1 MPHSVVPFLARS
13 VGFSPLL
20 PVWLLVTLAGL
31 AAGLCVFALFRRTK
45 GAFFRLAAM
54 LSVLVWLAGPQR
66 LHESWHV
73 LPETALL
80 LVDQSP
86 SMSVGQRA
94 AIARQAASTL
104 AQAHTEGLTL
114 RTVTVRSSGHNG
126 TRLFD
131 ALEQAAADVPP
142 DQLAG
147 AVMITD
153 GQVADIPAGAGAA
166 SVPDRL
172 RPTTPDGQ
180 RITLPLHILLP
191 AKGEDTDRQLRILQ
205 APPYAIV
212 GQPAKLRI
220 QVDDAGPGTTP
231 GAQAD
236 ITLRVN
242 GDDPVI
248 IPVRTGTPQDISLP
262 VPHPGQL
269 LVSLSVAPLEGEVSQ
284 LNNQSVTRITG
295 IRDRLRVLLISGT
308 PNQGERVWRRLLKA
322 DPSVDLIHFTILR
335 PPDKDDGTPLSD
347 LALIAFPVR
356 ELFQDKINQ
365 FDLIILDGFE
375 NRNILPHAYLNNI
388 ANFVRKGGGLLLTGG
403 PEFVGPGTLQ
413 DTPVGDIL
421 PAHVPSESGL
431 VEQRFRPKLT
441 AEGHRHPVTAALPG
455 APPPSGAADTAQ
467 SIPGEWG
474 PWYRALRP
482 DTTHGQTLMS
492 GPDNAPLLVL
502 DHVDQGRVA
511 LLLSDQIWL
520 WSRGEGGG
528 GPQAELLRRISHWLM
543 KEPELEE
550 EQLTA
555 AIAGGELTVTRRSTA
570 GAPLKSVTV
579 TPPGS
584 AAVSLN
590 LHPVTEGADVKDDA
604 TGLSIGHMQ
613 ADKPG
618 IWQVDDGT
626 HKAFAAPVQPD
637 PQEFADLRATASHL
651 NAVVSATGGG
661 IFWAGENSASPTVPG
676 LRLAD
681 GSTPHGA
688 DWMGFPHR
696 NAHVVTGKSA
706 TPLLPAWI
714 MLTLTLCLLFAGW
727 WREGRRG

>member
-1 MPHSVVPFLARS
+1 MPQSLVRS
-13 VGFSPLL
+13 LDFAPLV
-20 PVWLLVTLAGL
+20 PVWLLETLAGL
-31 AAGLCVFALFRRTK
+31 AVLLCLYALLRRTK
-45 GAFFRLAAM
+45 GAFFRLAAL

-66 LHESWHV
+66 LHESWHR

-86 SMSVGQRA
+86 SMSIGQRS

-114 RTVTVRSSGHNG
+114 RTVTVRNSGHNG

-131 ALEQAAADVPP
+131 ALDQAAADVPP

-147 AVMITD
+147 AIMLTD
-153 GQVADIPAGAGAA
+153 GQVADIPA
-166 SVPDRL
+166 SLPERL

-180 RITLPLHILLP
+180 HLTLPLHVLLP
-191 AKGEDTDRQLRILQ
+191 AKGEEKDRQLRILQ

-220 QVDDAGPGTTP
+220 QVDDAGPGTAP
-231 GAQAD
+231 GAQTD
-236 ITLRVN
+236 VTLRVN
-242 GDDPVI
+242 GEDPVV
-248 IPVRTGTPQDISLP
+248 IPIRTGTPQDISLP

-284 LNNQSVTRITG
+284 LNNQSVTHITG

-421 PAHVPSESGL
+421 PAHVPSEGGL
-431 VEQRFRPKLT
+431 VEQRFRPQLT
-441 AEGHRHPVTAALPG
+441 AEGRRHPVTAALPG
-455 APPPSGAADTAQ
+455 APPPNSPADTALT
-467 SIPGEWG
+467 IPGQWG
-474 PWYRALRP
+474 PWYRALKP

-555 AIAGGELTVTRRSTA
+555 AIAGGELTVTRRSAETSA
-570 GAPLKSVTV
+570 RKSVTV
-579 TPPGS
+579 TPPGTPS
-584 AAVSLN
+584 DGPTGSPTGGPSPSPSVSLP
-590 LHPVTEGADVKDDA
+590 LHAAADGS
-604 TGLSIGHMQ
+604 GLSLGRMQ

-626 HKAFAAPVQPD
+626 HKAFAALVQPD
-637 PQEFADLRATASHL
+637 PLEFADLRATASRL
-651 NAVVSATGGG
+651 APVVNASGGG
-661 IFWAGENSASPTVPG
+661 VFWTGESSTAPAVPA
-676 LRLAD
+676 LRLTD
-681 GSTPHGA
+681 DSTLHGA
-688 DWMGFPHR
+688 GWMGFPHR
-696 NAHVVTGKSA
+696 NAHVVTGRSA
-706 TPLLPAWI
+706 TPLLPAWL
-714 MLTLTLCLLFAGW
+714 MLGLSLCLLFAGW
-727 WREGRRG
+727 WREGRR

>member
-1 MPHSVVPFLARS
+1 MPQSLARS
-13 VGFSPLL
+13 LGFAPLVPL
-20 PVWLLVTLAGL
+20 WVLVTLGIL
-31 AAGLCVFALFRRTK
+31 AVVLCGYALFRRTK
-45 GAFFRLAAM
+45 GAFFRLAAL

-104 AQAHTEGLTL
+104 AQAHTDGLNL
-114 RTVTVRSSGHNG
+114 RTVTVRNSGHNG

-153 GQVADIPAGAGAA
+153 GQVADIPA

-172 RPTTPDGQ
+172 RPTMPEGKHL
-180 RITLPLHILLP
+180 TLPLHVLLP
-191 AKGEDTDRQLRILQ
+191 AKGEETDRQLRILQ

-212 GQPAKLRI
+212 GQPAKLRV

-236 ITLRVN
+236 VTLRVN
-242 GDDPVI
+242 GEDPVV
-248 IPVRTGTPQDISLP
+248 IPVRTGSPQDISLP
-262 VPHPGQL
+262 VPHPGQM

-284 LNNQSVTRITG
+284 LNNQSVTHITG

-356 ELFQDKINQ
+356 ELFQDKIDQ

-388 ANFVRKGGGLLLTGG
+388 ARFVRKGGGLLLTGG

-421 PAHVPSESGL
+421 PAHVPSEGGM

-441 AEGHRHPVTAALPG
+441 AEGRRHPVTAALPG
-455 APPPSGAADTAQ
+455 APPQNSTVDTAQ
-467 SIPGEWG
+467 TIPGQWG
-474 PWYRALRP
+474 PWYRALKP
-482 DTTHGQTLMS
+482 DSTHGQTLMS

-570 GAPLKSVTV
+570 DATQKSVTV

-584 AAVSLN
+584 PAISLALKPPAEDAGNKEDAA
-590 LHPVTEGADVKDDA
+590 
-604 TGLSIGHMQ
+604 GLSVGRMQ

-637 PQEFADLRATASHL
+637 PQEFADLRATATRINS
-651 NAVVSATGGG
+651 VVSASGGG
-661 IFWAGENSASPTVPG
+661 VFWTGNNSASPRVPS

-681 GSTPHGA
+681 GSTLHGA
-688 DWMGFPHR
+688 DWIGFPHR

-706 TPLLPAWI
+706 TPLLPAWL
-714 MLTLTLCLLFAGW
+714 MLGLSLCLLFAGW
-727 WREGRRG
+727 WREGRR

>member
-1 MPHSVVPFLARS
+1 MLQSLTRS
-13 VGFSPLL
+13 LGFAPLV
-20 PVWLLVTLAGL
+20 PVWLLGAL
-31 AAGLCVFALFRRTK
+31 AALAVALCFYTLLRRTK
-45 GAFFRLAAM
+45 GAFLRLAAI
-54 LSVLVWLAGPQR
+54 LSVLLWLAGPQR
-66 LHESWHV
+66 LHENWHR

-86 SMSVGQRA
+86 SMSIGQRS

-104 AQAHTEGLTL
+104 AQAHADGLNVHS
-114 RTVTVRSSGHNG
+114 VTVRNSGHNG

-131 ALEQAAADVPP
+131 ALDQAAADIPP

-147 AVMITD
+147 AIMLTD
-153 GQVADIPAGAGAA
+153 GQVADVPAN
-166 SVPDRL
+166 VPERL

-180 RITLPLHILLP
+180 RLTLPLHVLIP
-191 AKGEDTDRQLRILQ
+191 ARGEERDRQLRILQ
-205 APPYAIV
+205 APPYAIA
-212 GQPAKLRI
+212 GQPAKLRV
-220 QVDDAGPGTTP
+220 QVDDVGPDTSP
-231 GAQAD
+231 GVPAD
-236 ITLRVN
+236 MTLRVN
-242 GDDPVI
+242 GEEPVV
-248 IPVRTGTPQDISLP
+248 IPVRTGTPQDITVP
-262 VPHPGQL
+262 VAHPGQL
-269 LVSLSVAPLEGEVSQ
+269 LVSLSASPLAGEVSG
-284 LNNQSVTRITG
+284 LNNQSVTHITG

-335 PPDKDDGTPLSD
+335 PPEKDDGTPLSD

-421 PAHVPSESGL
+421 PAHVPSEGGL
-431 VEQRFRPKLT
+431 IEQRFRPQLT
-441 AEGHRHPVTAALPG
+441 AEGRRHPVTAALPG
-455 APPPSGAADTAQ
+455 APPQNNTMGTALTL
-467 SIPGEWG
+467 PGQWS
-474 PWYRALRP
+474 PWYRALKP

-570 GAPLKSVTV
+570 AAAQKSVSV
-579 TPPGS
+579 TPPG
-584 AAVSLN
+584 APTVSLP
-590 LHPVTEGADVKDDA
+590 LHDSTDSSGTSLAHMPAD
-604 TGLSIGHMQ
+604 T
-613 ADKPG
+613 PG

-637 PQEFADLRATASHL
+637 PQEFADLRATASRV
-651 NAVVSATGGG
+651 APVVKASGGG
-661 IFWAGENSASPTVPG
+661 VFWTGENSAAPAVPA
-676 LRLAD
+676 LRLVD
-681 GSTPHGA
+681 GSTQHGA
-688 DWMGFPHR
+688 DWLGFPHR
-696 NAHVVTGKSA
+696 NAHIVTGKTA
-706 TPLLPAWI
+706 TPLLPAWL
-714 MLTLTLCLLFAGW
+714 MLGLSLFLLFTGW
-727 WREGRRG
+727 WREGQRG